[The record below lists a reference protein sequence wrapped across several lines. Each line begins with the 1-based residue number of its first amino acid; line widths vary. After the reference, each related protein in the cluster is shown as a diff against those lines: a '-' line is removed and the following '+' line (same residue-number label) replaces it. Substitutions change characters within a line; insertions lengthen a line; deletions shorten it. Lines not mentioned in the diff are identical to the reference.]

1 MEVPMRLTA
10 AVMVALL
17 LGLALAPAG
26 AATKPKAK
34 PDLRR
39 QVFEAES
46 SFAYTMEARDE
57 KRFGE
62 FVALDA
68 IFFGGRN
75 PLRGRSAVVEAWK
88 PFFEG
93 PKAPFSWRPE
103 VVEVLD
109 SGSLAH
115 SSGPVHDPD
124 GKLIGMFNSVW
135 RLDSDGRWRVVFDK
149 GCDVCDST
157 RTE

>member
-1 MEVPMRLTA
+1 MR
-10 AVMVALL
+10 
-17 LGLALAPAG
+17 LALAALTALLVVLALVPAG
-26 AATKPKAK
+26 AENKPEAK

-46 SFAYTMEARDE
+46 SFAHTMAARDH
-57 KRFGE
+57 KAFGA
-62 FVALDA
+62 FVVPDA
-68 IFFGGRN
+68 IFFG
-75 PLRGRSAVVEAWK
+75 RGGAMRGKAAVLEAWK
-88 PFFEG
+88 SFFDG
-93 PKAPFSWRPE
+93 PKPPFSWRPE

-124 GKLIGMFNSVW
+124 GKLIGKFNSVW
-135 RLDSDGRWRVVFDK
+135 RFEPDGRWRVVFDK

-157 RTE
+157 RAQ